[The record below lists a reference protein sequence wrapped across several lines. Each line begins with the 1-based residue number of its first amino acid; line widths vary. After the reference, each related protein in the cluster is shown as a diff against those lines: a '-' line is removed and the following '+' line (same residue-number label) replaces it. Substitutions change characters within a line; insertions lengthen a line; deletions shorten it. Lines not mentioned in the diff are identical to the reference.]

1 MGLIIKNARIYE
13 NRKLSNIK
21 SILIKGNKIVK
32 IGHNFPDEDEHKI
45 LDISGRIVIPGLIDC
60 HTHLYQTFGRGLM
73 DDLHITKW
81 LEIIWQFP
89 HLFSEKALYYS
100 TLLGTMEAI
109 KSGTTAVGELLGE
122 IAEKPI
128 IQALI
133 DSGIRAVVG
142 KMENDYPEGENTP
155 VKSIQD
161 CLNDSKQFFNR
172 WHGKYNSRLKVKLSF
187 AGLPACTDTLIKN
200 LVKLSKEY
208 GIGIHAHA
216 AEGQQ
221 PTNQV
226 RKRFNKGEI
235 SALYELGALGPFT
248 QLAHVIWVDDEEIK
262 LLAQTGTSVIH
273 CPYTNCKVTDGISP
287 MYKMQKVGVNITF
300 GCDGGASSSNYDI
313 LSEARLGS
321 MLQKVFSM
329 DENIFNAPSVYDM
342 LTINGARALNQE
354 EEIGRIKEG
363 YKADII
369 VLEYPT
375 SKMLSEDVF
384 INNFIYSYS
393 GNEVVRDV
401 IIDGQLIV
409 NNHKF
414 VHINENNTLNK
425 AREIFLKEKGKLIA
439 IKSKIRK

>member
-13 NRKLSNIK
+13 NRKLSSTK
-21 SILIKGNKIVK
+21 SILIEGNKIVK
-32 IGHNFPDEDEHKI
+32 IGHNFSDENTHVI
-45 LDISGRIVIPGLIDC
+45 LDISGRIIIPGLIDC

-89 HLFSEKALYYS
+89 HLFSEEALYYS
-100 TLLGTMEAI
+100 TLLGAIEAI
-109 KSGTTAVGELLGE
+109 KSGTTTVGELLGE
-122 IAEKPI
+122 SAEEPI
-128 IQALI
+128 IQGLM

-142 KMENDYPEGENTP
+142 KMKNDFPEGKNTP
-155 VKSIQD
+155 VKSTQD

-172 WHGKYNSRLKVKLSF
+172 WHEKYNDRLKVKFSF
-187 AGLPACTDTLIKN
+187 AGLPACTDILIK
-200 LVKLSKEY
+200 KLMKLAKEF
-208 GIGIHAHA
+208 GVGIHAHA
-216 AEGQQ
+216 AEGQE

-235 SALYELGALGPFT
+235 SALYELGALGPST

-287 MYKMQKVGVNITF
+287 MYKMQKAGVNIAF
-300 GCDGGASSSNYDI
+300 GCDGGASSSNYDV
-313 LSEARLGS
+313 LLEARLGS

-329 DENIFNAPSVYDM
+329 DEKTFNAPSVYDM
-342 LTINGARALNQE
+342 LTVNGARALNLE
-354 EEIGRIKEG
+354 DEISSIKEG
-363 YKADII
+363 CKADMI

-375 SKMLSEDVF
+375 SKILSEDVF
-384 INNFIYSYS
+384 INNFIYSCS
-393 GNEVVRDV
+393 GNEVVKDV
-401 IIDGQLIV
+401 IIDGQLII

-414 VHINENNTLNK
+414 AHIDENNILNK
-425 AREIFLKEKGKLIA
+425 VREIFLKEKGGIIA
-439 IKSKIRK
+439 IKSKMGK

>member
-13 NRKLSNIK
+13 DKKLSGKK
-21 SILIKGNKIVK
+21 SILIDGNKIIK
-32 IGHNFPDEDEHKI
+32 IGHNFSDENKHKI
-45 LDISGRIVIPGLIDC
+45 LDISGRIVMPGLIDC

-73 DDLHITKW
+73 DNLHITKW

-89 HLFSEKALYYS
+89 HFFSEEALYYS
-100 TLLGTMEAI
+100 TLLGAIEAI
-109 KSGTTAVGELLGE
+109 KSGTTTVGELLGE
-122 IAEKPI
+122 SAGEPI
-128 IQALI
+128 IHGLM

-155 VKSIQD
+155 IKSTQD
-161 CLNDSKQFFNR
+161 CLDDSKQFFNR
-172 WHGKYNSRLKVKLSF
+172 WQGKYNGRLKVKFSF
-187 AGLPACTDTLIKN
+187 AGLPACTDSLIIN
-200 LVKLSKEY
+200 LVKLAKEY
-208 GIGIHAHA
+208 RVGIHAHA
-216 AEGQQ
+216 AEGQE

-235 SALYELGALGPFT
+235 SALNDLGALGPST
-248 QLAHVIWVDDEEIK
+248 QLAHVVWIDDEEIK

-287 MYKMQKVGVNITF
+287 MYKMQKAGVNITF
-300 GCDGGASSSNYDI
+300 GCDGGASSSNYDV

-321 MLQKVFSM
+321 MLQKVSSM
-329 DENIFNAPSVYDM
+329 DEKTFNAPSVYDM
-342 LTINGARALNQE
+342 LTINGACALNLE
-354 EEIGRIKEG
+354 DEIGRIKEG
-363 YKADII
+363 HKADMIA
-369 VLEYPT
+369 LEYPT

-384 INNFIYSYS
+384 INNFIYSCS

-414 VHINENNTLNK
+414 VCINEDTILNE

-439 IKSKIRK
+439 LLKK

>member
-13 NRKLSNIK
+13 NRKLSSTK
-21 SILIKGNKIVK
+21 SILIEGNKIAK
-32 IGHNFPDEDEHKI
+32 IGRNFSDENEHKI

-89 HLFSEKALYYS
+89 HLFSEEALYYS
-100 TLLGTMEAI
+100 TLLGAMEAI
-109 KSGTTAVGELLGE
+109 KSGTTTVGELLGE
-122 IAEKPI
+122 SAEEPI
-128 IQALI
+128 IQGLM
-133 DSGIRAVVG
+133 DSGIRAVAG
-142 KMENDYPEGENTP
+142 KMENDYPEGKNTP
-155 VKSIQD
+155 VKCTQD

-172 WHGKYNSRLKVKLSF
+172 WQEKYDGRLKVKFSF
-187 AGLPACTDTLIKN
+187 AGLPACTDSLIINLIK
-200 LVKLSKEY
+200 LARECGV
-208 GIGIHAHA
+208 GIHAHA
-216 AEGQQ
+216 AEGRE

-235 SALYELGALGPFT
+235 SALYELGALGPST
-248 QLAHVIWVDDEEIK
+248 QLAHVIWVNNEEIK

-287 MYKMQKVGVNITF
+287 MYKMQRVGVNITF

-329 DENIFNAPSVYDM
+329 NENIFNASSVYDM
-342 LTINGARALNQE
+342 LTVNGARALNLE
-354 EEIGRIKEG
+354 DEIGRIKEG
-363 YKADII
+363 YKADMI

-375 SKMLSEDVF
+375 SKMLSEDVLV
-384 INNFIYSYS
+384 NNFIYSCS

-401 IIDGQLIV
+401 IIDGHLIV
-409 NNHKF
+409 NNYKF
-414 VHINENNTLNK
+414 VYIDEDNILNK
-425 AREIFLKEKGKLIA
+425 ARGIFLKEKGKLVA
-439 IKSKIRK
+439 IKNKMRK

>member
-13 NRKLSNIK
+13 DKKLSGKK
-21 SILIKGNKIVK
+21 SILIDGNKIIK
-32 IGHNFPDEDEHKI
+32 IGHNFSDENKHKI
-45 LDISGRIVIPGLIDC
+45 LDISGRIVMPGLIDC

-73 DDLHITKW
+73 DNLHITKW

-89 HLFSEKALYYS
+89 HFFSEEALYYS
-100 TLLGTMEAI
+100 TLLGAIEAI
-109 KSGTTAVGELLGE
+109 KSGTTTVGELLGE
-122 IAEKPI
+122 SAGEPI
-128 IQALI
+128 IHGLI

-155 VKSIQD
+155 IKSTQD
-161 CLNDSKQFFNR
+161 CLDDSKQFFNR
-172 WHGKYNSRLKVKLSF
+172 WQGKYNGRLKVKFSF
-187 AGLPACTDTLIKN
+187 AGLPACTDSLIIN
-200 LVKLSKEY
+200 LVKLAKEY
-208 GIGIHAHA
+208 RVGIHAHA
-216 AEGQQ
+216 AEGQE

-235 SALYELGALGPFT
+235 SALNDLGALGPAT
-248 QLAHVIWVDDEEIK
+248 QLAHVIWIDDEEIK

-287 MYKMQKVGVNITF
+287 MYKMQKAGVNITF
-300 GCDGGASSSNYDI
+300 GCDGGASSSNYDV

-321 MLQKVFSM
+321 MLQKVSSM
-329 DENIFNAPSVYDM
+329 DEKTFNAPSVYDM
-342 LTINGARALNQE
+342 LTINGACALNLE
-354 EEIGRIKEG
+354 DEIGRIKEG
-363 YKADII
+363 HKADMIA
-369 VLEYPT
+369 LEYPT

-384 INNFIYSYS
+384 INNFIYSCS

-414 VHINENNTLNK
+414 VCINEDTILNE
-425 AREIFLKEKGKLIA
+425 AREIFLKEKGTLIA
-439 IKSKIRK
+439 AIKK

>member
-1 MGLIIKNARIYE
+1 MGLIVKNAHIYE
-13 NRKLSNIK
+13 NGKLSNMK
-21 SILIKGNKIVK
+21 SILIEGNKTIK
-32 IGHNFPDEDEHKI
+32 IGHNFSDENKHKI
-45 LDISGRIVIPGLIDC
+45 LDISGRIIVPGLIDC

-100 TLLGTMEAI
+100 TLLGAMEAI

-122 IAEKPI
+122 STEKPI
-128 IQALI
+128 IQGLM

-155 VKSIQD
+155 VKSTQD

-172 WHGKYNSRLKVKLSF
+172 WYGKYNGRLKVKFSF
-187 AGLPACTDTLIKN
+187 AGLPACTDILIK
-200 LVKLSKEY
+200 KLTKLAKEF
-208 GIGIHAHA
+208 GVGIHAHA
-216 AEGQQ
+216 AEGQE

-235 SALYELGALGPFT
+235 FVLNDLGALGPTT
-248 QLAHVIWVDDEEIK
+248 QLAHVIWVNDEEIE

-287 MYKMQKVGVNITF
+287 MYKMQKMGVNVTI

-329 DENIFNAPSVYDM
+329 EEKAFDALSVYDM
-342 LTINGARALNQE
+342 LTVNGARALNLE
-354 EEIGRIKEG
+354 DEIGRIKEG
-363 YKADII
+363 YKADMI

-375 SKMLSEDVF
+375 SKIFSEDVF
-384 INNFIYSYS
+384 VNNFIYSCS

-409 NNHKF
+409 NKHKF
-414 VHINENNTLNK
+414 VYIDEDNILHK
-425 AREIFLKEKGKLIA
+425 ARKIFLKEKEKLIA
-439 IKSKIRK
+439 AKKIK

>member
-13 NRKLSNIK
+13 NRKLSSTK
-21 SILIKGNKIVK
+21 SILIEGNKIIK
-32 IGHNFPDEDEHKI
+32 IGQIFSNENKYKI
-45 LDISGRIVIPGLIDC
+45 LDISGRIVIPGLMDC

-73 DDLHITKW
+73 DGLHITKW

-89 HLFSEKALYYS
+89 HLFSEEALYYS
-100 TLLGTMEAI
+100 TFLGAMEAI

-122 IAEKPI
+122 SAEEPT
-128 IQALI
+128 IQGLI

-142 KMENDYPEGENTP
+142 KMENDYPEGGNTP
-155 VKSIQD
+155 VKSTQD

-172 WHGKYNSRLKVKLSF
+172 WHGKYNGRLKVKLSF
-187 AGLPACTDTLIKN
+187 AGLPACTDNLIINLIK
-200 LVKLSKEY
+200 LAKEY
-208 GIGIHAHA
+208 GVGIHAHA
-216 AEGQQ
+216 AEGQES
-221 PTNQV
+221 TNQV

-235 SALYELGALGPFT
+235 SALYELGALGPST

-287 MYKMQKVGVNITF
+287 MYKMQKAGVNITF

-329 DENIFNAPSVYDM
+329 DEKIFNAPSVYDM
-342 LTINGARALNQE
+342 LTVNGARALNLE
-354 EEIGRIKEG
+354 DEIGKIKEG

-369 VLEYPT
+369 ALEYPT
-375 SKMLSEDVF
+375 LKMLSEDVF
-384 INNFIYSYS
+384 VNNFIYSCS

-414 VHINENNTLNK
+414 VYINEDNILNK
-425 AREIFLKEKGKLIA
+425 AREIFLKEKGELIA
-439 IKSKIRK
+439 IKSKMRK

>member
-13 NRKLSNIK
+13 NRKLSSNK
-21 SILIKGNKIVK
+21 SILIEGNKIIK
-32 IGHNFPDEDEHKI
+32 ISHNFSDENKHKI
-45 LDISGRIVIPGLIDC
+45 LNISGRIIIPGLIDC

-89 HLFSEKALYYS
+89 NIFSEKALYYS
-100 TLLGTMEAI
+100 TLLGAMEAI

-122 IAEKPI
+122 SAEEPI
-128 IQALI
+128 IQGLM

-142 KMENDYPEGENTP
+142 KMENDYPEGKNTP
-155 VKSIQD
+155 VKSTQD

-172 WHGKYNSRLKVKLSF
+172 WQGKYNDRLKIKFSF
-187 AGLPACTDTLIKN
+187 AGLPACTDILIKE
-200 LVKLSKEY
+200 LVKLAKES
-208 GIGIHAHA
+208 GVGIHAHA
-216 AEGQQ
+216 AEGWE

-235 SALYELGALGPFT
+235 FVLNELGALGPAT
-248 QLAHVIWVDDEEIK
+248 QLAHVIWIDDEEIK

-287 MYKMQKVGVNITF
+287 MHKMQKAGVNITM

-329 DENIFNAPSVYDM
+329 DEKTFNSPSVYDM
-342 LTINGARALNQE
+342 LTVNGARALSLE
-354 EEIGRIKEG
+354 DDIGRIKEG
-363 YKADII
+363 YKADMV

-384 INNFIYSYS
+384 INNFIYSCS
-393 GNEVVRDV
+393 GNEVIRDV
-401 IIDGQLIV
+401 IIDGQLTV

-414 VHINENNTLNK
+414 VYINEDNILNN
-425 AREIFLKEKGKLIA
+425 ARKIFLKEKKELVT
-439 IKSKIRK
+439 IKSNIRK

>member
-13 NRKLSNIK
+13 NKKLSGKK
-21 SILIKGNKIVK
+21 SILIEENEIVK
-32 IGHNFPDEDEHKI
+32 IDRNFSDEDKHKI
-45 LDISGRIVIPGLIDC
+45 LDISGRIIIPGLIDC

-89 HLFSEKALYYS
+89 HLFSEEALYYS
-100 TLLGTMEAI
+100 TLLGAVEAI

-122 IAEKPI
+122 SAEEPI
-128 IQALI
+128 IQGLM

-155 VKSIQD
+155 VKSTQN
-161 CLNDSKQFFNR
+161 CLNDSKKFFNR
-172 WHGKYNSRLKVKLSF
+172 WQGKYNGRLKVKFSF
-187 AGLPACTDTLIKN
+187 AGLPACTDILIK
-200 LVKLSKEY
+200 KLIKLAKEF
-208 GIGIHAHA
+208 GVGIHTHA
-216 AEGQQ
+216 AEGRES
-221 PTNQV
+221 TNQV

-235 SALYELGALGPFT
+235 SALNDLGALRPST
-248 QLAHVIWVDDEEIK
+248 QLAHVIWNEEIK

-287 MYKMQKVGVNITF
+287 MKKKQKAGVNITF

-313 LSEARLGS
+313 LLEARLGS
-321 MLQKVFSM
+321 MLQKVSSM
-329 DENIFNAPSVYDM
+329 DEKTFNAPSVYDM
-342 LTINGARALNQE
+342 LTVNSACALNLE
-354 EEIGRIKEG
+354 DEIGRIKEG
-363 YKADII
+363 HKADMI

-384 INNFIYSYS
+384 INNFIYSCS

-414 VHINENNTLNK
+414 ICIDEDTILNK
-425 AREIFLKEKGKLIA
+425 AREIFLKEKGKLI
-439 IKSKIRK
+439 KK

>member
-13 NRKLSNIK
+13 NRKLSSMK
-21 SILIKGNKIVK
+21 SVLIKENKIVK
-32 IGHNFPDEDEHKI
+32 IGHNFSDEGKHKI
-45 LDISGRIVIPGLIDC
+45 LDISGRIVIPGLVDC

-100 TLLGTMEAI
+100 TLLGSIEAI
-109 KSGTTAVGELLGE
+109 KSGTTTVGELLGE
-122 IAEKPI
+122 SAEEPI
-128 IQALI
+128 IQGLI

-155 VKSIQD
+155 VKSTWN

-172 WHGKYNSRLKVKLSF
+172 WHGKYNNRLKVKLSF
-187 AGLPACTDTLIKN
+187 AGLPACTDILIKK
-200 LVKLSKEY
+200 LVKLAKEF
-208 GIGIHAHA
+208 GVGIHAHA
-216 AEGQQ
+216 AEGRE

-235 SALYELGALGPFT
+235 FALNELGVLGPAT
-248 QLAHVIWVDDEEIK
+248 QLAHVIWVDDEEIE

-287 MYKMQKVGVNITF
+287 MYKMQKAGVNITF

-321 MLQKVFSM
+321 MLQKVSSM
-329 DENIFNAPSVYDM
+329 DENAFDAFSVYEM
-342 LTINGARALNQE
+342 LTVNGVRALNLE
-354 EEIGRIKEG
+354 GEIGRIKEG
-363 YKADII
+363 YKADMI

-375 SKMLSEDVF
+375 SKILSEDVF
-384 INNFIYSYS
+384 INNFIYSCS

-401 IIDGQLIV
+401 VIDGQLIV

-414 VHINENNTLNK
+414 VYINEDNILNN
-425 AREIFLKEKGKLIA
+425 AIEIFLKEKGKLIA
-439 IKSKIRK
+439 AKSKIKK

>member
-13 NRKLSNIK
+13 NRKLSSNK
-21 SILIKGNKIVK
+21 SILIEGNKIIK
-32 IGHNFPDEDEHKI
+32 ISRNFSDENKHKI
-45 LDISGRIVIPGLIDC
+45 LDISGRIIIPGLIDC

-89 HLFSEKALYYS
+89 NIFSEKALYYS
-100 TLLGTMEAI
+100 TLLGAMEAI

-122 IAEKPI
+122 SAEEPI
-128 IQALI
+128 IQGLM
-133 DSGIRAVVG
+133 DSGIRAVAG
-142 KMENDYPEGENTP
+142 KMENDYPEGKNTP
-155 VKSIQD
+155 VKSTQD
-161 CLNDSKQFFNR
+161 CLNDSK
-172 WHGKYNSRLKVKLSF
+172 
-187 AGLPACTDTLIKN
+187 PACTDILIK
-200 LVKLSKEY
+200 KLIKLAKKS
-208 GIGIHAHA
+208 GVGIHAHA
-216 AEGQQ
+216 AEGQE

-226 RKRFNKGEI
+226 QKRFNRGEI
-235 SALYELGALGPFT
+235 STLNDLGALGPST

-262 LLAQTGTSVIH
+262 LLAQTETSVIH

-287 MYKMQKVGVNITF
+287 MYKMQKAGVNIAF

-329 DENIFNAPSVYDM
+329 DEKIFNAPSVYDM
-342 LTINGARALNQE
+342 LTVNGARALNLKDD
-354 EEIGRIKEG
+354 ISRIKEG
-363 YKADII
+363 YKADMI

-375 SKMLSEDVF
+375 SKILSEDVF
-384 INNFIYSYS
+384 INNFIYSCS

-409 NNHKF
+409 NNYKF
-414 VHINENNTLNK
+414 VYIDEDNILNN
-425 AREIFLKEKGKLIA
+425 ARKIFLKEKEKLIA
-439 IKSKIRK
+439 IKSNIRK

>member
-13 NRKLSNIK
+13 KKKLSTTK
-21 SILIKGNKIVK
+21 SILIEENKIVK
-32 IGHNFPDEDEHKI
+32 IGHNFSDENKHKI
-45 LDISGRIVIPGLIDC
+45 LDISGRIILPGLIDC

-81 LEIIWQFP
+81 LEIIWQFS
-89 HLFSEKALYYS
+89 HLFSEEALYYS
-100 TLLGTMEAI
+100 TLLGSIEAI
-109 KSGTTAVGELLGE
+109 KSGTTTVGELLGE
-122 IAEKPI
+122 SAEEPI
-128 IQALI
+128 IQGLM

-200 LVKLSKEY
+200 LVKLSKERE
-208 GIGIHAHA
+208 IGIHAHA
-216 AEGQQ
+216 AESQQ
-221 PTNQV
+221 STNQV

-287 MYKMQKVGVNITF
+287 MYKMQKAGINITF
-300 GCDGGASSSNYDI
+300 GCDGGASSSNYDV

-329 DENIFNAPSVYDM
+329 DEKTFNALSVYDM
-342 LTINGARALNQE
+342 LTVNGARALNLE

-363 YKADII
+363 YKADMI

-375 SKMLSEDVF
+375 SKMLSENVF
-384 INNFIYSYS
+384 INNFIYSCS

-414 VHINENNTLNK
+414 VHINENDILNK
-425 AREIFLKEKGKLIA
+425 AREIFLKEKGELIA
-439 IKSKIRK
+439 IKSKIKK

>member
-13 NRKLSNIK
+13 DKKLSGKK
-21 SILIKGNKIVK
+21 SILIDGNKIIK
-32 IGHNFPDEDEHKI
+32 IGHNFSDENKHKI
-45 LDISGRIVIPGLIDC
+45 LDISGRIVMPGLIDC

-73 DDLHITKW
+73 DNLHITKW

-89 HLFSEKALYYS
+89 HFFSEEALYYS
-100 TLLGTMEAI
+100 TLLGAIEAI
-109 KSGTTAVGELLGE
+109 KSGTTTVGELLGE
-122 IAEKPI
+122 SSGEPI
-128 IQALI
+128 IHGLM

-155 VKSIQD
+155 IKSTQD
-161 CLNDSKQFFNR
+161 CLDDSKQFFNR
-172 WHGKYNSRLKVKLSF
+172 WQGKYNGRLKVKFSF
-187 AGLPACTDTLIKN
+187 AGLPACTDSLIIN
-200 LVKLSKEY
+200 LVKLAKEY
-208 GIGIHAHA
+208 RVGIHAHA
-216 AEGQQ
+216 AEGQE

-226 RKRFNKGEI
+226 RKKFNKGEI
-235 SALYELGALGPFT
+235 SALNDLGALGPST
-248 QLAHVIWVDDEEIK
+248 QLAHVVWIDDEEIK

-287 MYKMQKVGVNITF
+287 MYKMQKAGVNITF
-300 GCDGGASSSNYDI
+300 GCDGGASSSNYDV

-321 MLQKVFSM
+321 MLQKVSSM
-329 DENIFNAPSVYDM
+329 DEKTFNAPSIYDM
-342 LTINGARALNQE
+342 LTINGACALNLE
-354 EEIGRIKEG
+354 DEIGKIKEG
-363 YKADII
+363 YKADMI

-384 INNFIYSYS
+384 INNFIYSCS

-401 IIDGQLIV
+401 IIDGHLIV

-414 VHINENNTLNK
+414 VYIDEDNILNK

-439 IKSKIRK
+439 LLKK

>member
-13 NRKLSNIK
+13 NRKLSSTK
-21 SILIKGNKIVK
+21 SILIEGNKIVK
-32 IGHNFPDEDEHKI
+32 IGHNFSDENTHVI
-45 LDISGRIVIPGLIDC
+45 LDISGRIIIPGLIDC

-73 DDLHITKW
+73 DELHITKW

-89 HLFSEKALYYS
+89 HLFSEEALYYS
-100 TLLGTMEAI
+100 TLLGAIEAI
-109 KSGTTAVGELLGE
+109 KSGTTTVGELLGE
-122 IAEKPI
+122 SAEEPI
-128 IQALI
+128 IQGLM

-142 KMENDYPEGENTP
+142 KMKNDFPEGENTP
-155 VKSIQD
+155 VKSTQD

-172 WHGKYNSRLKVKLSF
+172 WHEKYNNRLKVKFSF

-208 GIGIHAHA
+208 RIGIHAHA
-216 AEGQQ
+216 AEGQES
-221 PTNQV
+221 TNQV

-235 SALYELGALGPFT
+235 FALNELEALGPST
-248 QLAHVIWVDDEEIK
+248 QLAHVIWIDDEEIK

-287 MYKMQKVGVNITF
+287 MHKMQKAGVNITF

-329 DENIFNAPSVYDM
+329 NEKTFNAPSVYDM
-342 LTINGARALNQE
+342 LTVNGARALNLE
-354 EEIGRIKEG
+354 DEIGRIKEG

-375 SKMLSEDVF
+375 SKLFSEDVF
-384 INNFIYSYS
+384 INNFIYSCS

-409 NNHKF
+409 NDHKF
-414 VHINENNTLNK
+414 VYINEDNILNN
-425 AREIFLKEKGKLIA
+425 AREIFLKEKGKLVA
-439 IKSKIRK
+439 LNSKMRK

>member
-13 NRKLSNIK
+13 DKKLSGKK
-21 SILIKGNKIVK
+21 SILIDGNKIIK
-32 IGHNFPDEDEHKI
+32 IGHNFSDENKHKI
-45 LDISGRIVIPGLIDC
+45 LDISGRIVMPGLIDC

-73 DDLHITKW
+73 DNLHITKW

-89 HLFSEKALYYS
+89 HFFSEEALYYS
-100 TLLGTMEAI
+100 TLLGAIEAI
-109 KSGTTAVGELLGE
+109 KSGTTTVGELLGE
-122 IAEKPI
+122 SAGEPI
-128 IQALI
+128 IHGLI

-155 VKSIQD
+155 IKSTQD
-161 CLNDSKQFFNR
+161 CLDDSKQFFNR
-172 WHGKYNSRLKVKLSF
+172 WQGKYNGRLKVKFSF
-187 AGLPACTDTLIKN
+187 AGLPACTDSLIIN
-200 LVKLSKEY
+200 LVKLAKEY
-208 GIGIHAHA
+208 RVGIHAHA
-216 AEGQQ
+216 AEGQE

-235 SALYELGALGPFT
+235 SALNDLGALGPAT
-248 QLAHVIWVDDEEIK
+248 QLAHVIWIDDEEIK

-287 MYKMQKVGVNITF
+287 MYKMQKAGVNITF
-300 GCDGGASSSNYDI
+300 GCDGGASSSNYDV

-321 MLQKVFSM
+321 MLQKVSSM
-329 DENIFNAPSVYDM
+329 DEKTFNAPSVYDM
-342 LTINGARALNQE
+342 LTINGACALNLE
-354 EEIGRIKEG
+354 DEIGRIKEG
-363 YKADII
+363 HKADMIA
-369 VLEYPT
+369 LEYPT

-384 INNFIYSYS
+384 INNFIYSCS

-414 VHINENNTLNK
+414 VCINEDTILNE

-439 IKSKIRK
+439 LLKK

>member
-13 NRKLSNIK
+13 NRKLSGEK
-21 SILIKGNKIVK
+21 SILLEGNKIVK
-32 IGHNFPDEDEHKI
+32 IGHNFSDENKHKI
-45 LDISGRIVIPGLIDC
+45 LDISGRILIPGLIAC

-89 HLFSEKALYYS
+89 HFFSEEALYYS
-100 TLLGTMEAI
+100 TLLGSMEAI

-122 IAEKPI
+122 SAEEPI
-128 IQALI
+128 IQGLM
-133 DSGIRAVVG
+133 DSGIRAVAG

-155 VKSIQD
+155 VKSTQN
-161 CLNDSKQFFNR
+161 CLNDCKQFFNR
-172 WHGKYNSRLKVKLSF
+172 WHGKYDDRLKVKFSF
-187 AGLPACTDTLIKN
+187 AGLPACTDILIK
-200 LVKLSKEY
+200 KLIKLAKEF
-208 GIGIHAHA
+208 GVGIHTHA
-216 AEGQQ
+216 AEGRES
-221 PTNQV
+221 TNQV
-226 RKRFNKGEI
+226 RKRFNRGEI
-235 SALYELGALGPFT
+235 FALNDLGALGPST
-248 QLAHVIWVDDEEIK
+248 QLAHVIWVDNEEIK

-273 CPYTNCKVTDGISP
+273 CPYTNCKITDGISP
-287 MYKMQKVGVNITF
+287 MYKMQKAGVNITI

-329 DENIFNAPSVYDM
+329 DENIFNALSVYDM
-342 LTINGARALNQE
+342 LTINGARALNLE
-354 EEIGRIKEG
+354 DEIGRIKEG
-363 YKADII
+363 YKADMI

-375 SKMLSEDVF
+375 SKILSEDVF
-384 INNFIYSYS
+384 VNNFIYSCS

-414 VHINENNTLNK
+414 VYLDEDTVLNK
-425 AREIFLKEKGKLIA
+425 AREIFLKEKRKLIT
-439 IKSKIRK
+439 I

>member
-1 MGLIIKNARIYE
+1 MGLIIKNARIYD
-13 NRKLSNIK
+13 NGILSEIK
-21 SILIKGNKIVK
+21 SIFIKGNKIIK
-32 IGHNFPDEDEHKI
+32 IGQNSSNENKHKV

-89 HLFSEKALYYS
+89 HLFSEEALYYS
-100 TLLGTMEAI
+100 TLLGAMEAI
-109 KSGTTAVGELLGE
+109 KSGTSAVGELLGE
-122 IAEKPI
+122 STEETIM
-128 IQALI
+128 QGLN

-155 VKSIQD
+155 VKSTQD

-172 WHGKYNSRLKVKLSF
+172 WHGKYNGRLKVKFSF
-187 AGLPACTDTLIKN
+187 AGLPACTDNLIINLIK
-200 LVKLSKEY
+200 LAKEC
-208 GIGIHAHA
+208 GVGIHAHA
-216 AEGQQ
+216 AEGQE

-248 QLAHVIWVDDEEIK
+248 QLAHVIWIDDEEIE
-262 LLAQTGTSVIH
+262 LLAQTETSVIH

-287 MYKMQKVGVNITF
+287 MYKMRKAGVNITF
-300 GCDGGASSSNYDI
+300 GCDGGASSSNYDV
-313 LSEARLGS
+313 LLEARLGS
-321 MLQKVFSM
+321 MLQKVSSM
-329 DENIFNAPSVYDM
+329 DEKIFNASSVYDM
-342 LTINGARALNQE
+342 LTVNGARALNLE
-354 EEIGRIKEG
+354 DEIGRIKEG
-363 YKADII
+363 HKADII

-375 SKMLSEDVF
+375 SKLLSEDVF
-384 INNFIYSYS
+384 INNFIYSCS

-409 NNHKF
+409 KNHKF
-414 VHINENNTLNK
+414 ICIDEDTILNK
-425 AREIFLKEKGKLIA
+425 AREIFLKEKEKLIA
-439 IKSKIRK
+439 LLKYL

>member
-1 MGLIIKNARIYE
+1 M
-13 NRKLSNIK
+13 K
-21 SILIKGNKIVK
+21 SILIEGNKIIK
-32 IGHNFPDEDEHKI
+32 IGYNFSDENKHKI
-45 LDISGRIVIPGLIDC
+45 LDISGRIIIPGLIDC

-89 HLFSEKALYYS
+89 HLFSEEALYYS
-100 TLLGTMEAI
+100 TLLGAMEAI
-109 KSGTTAVGELLGE
+109 KSGTTTVGELLGE
-122 IAEKPI
+122 SAEEPI
-128 IQALI
+128 IQGLM
-133 DSGIRAVVG
+133 DSGIRAVAG
-142 KMENDYPEGENTP
+142 KMENDYPEGKNTP
-155 VKSIQD
+155 VKSTQD

-172 WHGKYNSRLKVKLSF
+172 WHEKYNGRLKVKFSF
-187 AGLPACTDTLIKN
+187 AGLPACTDILIK
-200 LVKLSKEY
+200 KLIKLAKEF
-208 GIGIHAHA
+208 GVGIHAHA
-216 AEGQQ
+216 AEGQE

-235 SALYELGALGPFT
+235 FVLNELGVLGPAT
-248 QLAHVIWVDDEEIK
+248 QLAHVIWVDDEEIE

-287 MYKMQKVGVNITF
+287 MYKMQKAGVNITM

-313 LSEARLGS
+313 LSEARLGA

-329 DENIFNAPSVYDM
+329 EEKAFDALSVYDM
-342 LTINGARALNQE
+342 LTVNGARAFNLE
-354 EEIGRIKEG
+354 DEIGRIKEG
-363 YKADII
+363 YKADMI

-375 SKMLSEDVF
+375 SKIFSEDVF
-384 INNFIYSYS
+384 VNNFIYSCS

-414 VHINENNTLNK
+414 VYINEDNILHK
-425 AREIFLKEKGKLIA
+425 ARKIFLKEKGELIA
-439 IKSKIRK
+439 AKKVK

>member
-1 MGLIIKNARIYE
+1 MGLIIKNARIYK
-13 NRKLSNIK
+13 NRKLSNMK
-21 SILIKGNKIVK
+21 SILIEGNKIVK
-32 IGHNFPDEDEHKI
+32 IDRNFSDEDEHKI
-45 LDISGRIVIPGLIDC
+45 LDISGRIIIPGLIDC

-89 HLFSEKALYYS
+89 HLFSEEALYYS
-100 TLLGTMEAI
+100 TLLGAMEAI

-122 IAEKPI
+122 SAEEPT
-128 IQALI
+128 IQGLI

-142 KMENDYPEGENTP
+142 KMENDYPEGKNTP
-155 VKSIQD
+155 VKSTQD

-172 WHGKYNSRLKVKLSF
+172 WYGKYNGRLKVKFSF
-187 AGLPACTDTLIKN
+187 AGLPACTDILIK
-200 LVKLSKEY
+200 KLIKLAKES
-208 GIGIHAHA
+208 GVGIHAHA
-216 AEGQQ
+216 AEGQE

-226 RKRFNKGEI
+226 RKRFGKGEI
-235 SALYELGALGPFT
+235 SALYELGALGPST
-248 QLAHVIWVDDEEIK
+248 QLAHVIWVDDKEIK

-273 CPYTNCKVTDGISP
+273 CPYTNCKITDGISP
-287 MYKMQKVGVNITF
+287 MYKMQKAGVNITF

-329 DENIFNAPSVYDM
+329 DEKAFNAPSAYDM
-342 LTINGARALNQE
+342 LTVNGARALNLE
-354 EEIGRIKEG
+354 REIGRIEEG

-369 VLEYPT
+369 TLEYPT
-375 SKMLSEDVF
+375 SKMLSEDSLV
-384 INNFIYSYS
+384 NNFIYSCS

-414 VHINENNTLNK
+414 VYINEDNILNK
-425 AREIFLKEKGKLIA
+425 AREIFLKEKRKLIA
-439 IKSKIRK
+439 LKK

>member
-1 MGLIIKNARIYE
+1 MGLIIKNARIYK

-21 SILIKGNKIVK
+21 SILIEGNKIIK
-32 IGHNFPDEDEHKI
+32 ISHNFSDENKHKI
-45 LDISGRIVIPGLIDC
+45 LDISGRIIIPGLIDC

-89 HLFSEKALYYS
+89 HLFSEEALYYS
-100 TLLGTMEAI
+100 TLLGAIEAI
-109 KSGTTAVGELLGE
+109 KSGTTVVGELLGE
-122 IAEKPI
+122 SAEEPI
-128 IQALI
+128 IQGLM

-142 KMENDYPEGENTP
+142 KMKNDYPEGENTP
-155 VKSIQD
+155 VKSTQD
-161 CLNDSKQFFNR
+161 CLNDSKHFFNR
-172 WHGKYNSRLKVKLSF
+172 WQEKYNCRLKVKFSF
-187 AGLPACTDTLIKN
+187 AGLPACTDILIEKLIK
-200 LVKLSKEY
+200 LAKEF
-208 GIGIHAHA
+208 GVGIHAHA
-216 AEGQQ
+216 AEGRE

-226 RKRFNKGEI
+226 RKRFGKGEI
-235 SALYELGALGPFT
+235 SALYELDALGPST
-248 QLAHVIWVDDEEIK
+248 QLAHVIWIDDEEIK

-287 MYKMQKVGVNITF
+287 MYKMQKAGVNITF

-321 MLQKVFSM
+321 ILQKVFSM
-329 DENIFNAPSVYDM
+329 DEKTFNAPSVYDM
-342 LTINGARALNQE
+342 LTVNGACALNLE
-354 EEIGRIKEG
+354 DEIGRIKEG
-363 YKADII
+363 LKADMI

-384 INNFIYSYS
+384 INNFIYSCS

-414 VHINENNTLNK
+414 VYINEDNILNN

-439 IKSKIRK
+439 AKKNEKI

>member
-21 SILIKGNKIVK
+21 SILIEGNKIVK
-32 IGHNFPDEDEHKI
+32 IGHNFSDEKKHKI

-89 HLFSEKALYYS
+89 HLFSEEALYYS
-100 TLLGTMEAI
+100 TLLGAMEAI
-109 KSGTTAVGELLGE
+109 KSGTTTVGELLGE
-122 IAEKPI
+122 SAEEPI
-128 IQALI
+128 IQGLM
-133 DSGIRAVVG
+133 DSGIRAVAG

-155 VKSIQD
+155 VKSTKN

-172 WHGKYNSRLKVKLSF
+172 WQGKYNGRLKVKYSF
-187 AGLPACTDTLIKN
+187 AGLPACTDSLIINLIK
-200 LVKLSKEY
+200 LAKEC
-208 GIGIHAHA
+208 GVGIHAHA
-216 AEGQQ
+216 AEGRE

-226 RKRFNKGEI
+226 RKRFGKGEI

-287 MYKMQKVGVNITF
+287 MYKMQKAGVNITF

-329 DENIFNAPSVYDM
+329 DENIFTASSVYNM
-342 LTINGARALNQE
+342 LTVNGARALNLE

-363 YKADII
+363 YKADMI

-375 SKMLSEDVF
+375 SKMLSEDVLV
-384 INNFIYSYS
+384 NNFIYSCS

-414 VHINENNTLNK
+414 VYIDVDNILNN
-425 AREIFLKEKGKLIA
+425 ARKIFLKEKEKLIA
-439 IKSKIRK
+439 IKSNIRK

>member
-13 NRKLSNIK
+13 NRKLSSNK
-21 SILIKGNKIVK
+21 SILIEGNKIIK
-32 IGHNFPDEDEHKI
+32 ISRNFSDENKHKI
-45 LDISGRIVIPGLIDC
+45 LDISGRIIIPGLIDC

-89 HLFSEKALYYS
+89 NIFSEKALYYS
-100 TLLGTMEAI
+100 TLLGAMEAI

-122 IAEKPI
+122 SAEEPI
-128 IQALI
+128 IQGLM

-142 KMENDYPEGENTP
+142 KMENDYLEGKNTP
-155 VKSIQD
+155 VKSTQD

-172 WHGKYNSRLKVKLSF
+172 WQGKYNGRLKVKFSF
-187 AGLPACTDTLIKN
+187 AGLPACTDILIK
-200 LVKLSKEY
+200 KLIKLAKKS
-208 GIGIHAHA
+208 GVGIHAHA
-216 AEGQQ
+216 AEGQE

-226 RKRFNKGEI
+226 QKRFNRGEI
-235 SALYELGALGPFT
+235 STLNDLGALGPST

-262 LLAQTGTSVIH
+262 LLVQTETSVIH

-287 MYKMQKVGVNITF
+287 MYKMQKAGVNIAF

-329 DENIFNAPSVYDM
+329 DEKIFNAPSVYDM
-342 LTINGARALNQE
+342 LTVNGARALNLKDD
-354 EEIGRIKEG
+354 ISRIKEG
-363 YKADII
+363 YKADMI

-375 SKMLSEDVF
+375 SKILSEDVF
-384 INNFIYSYS
+384 INNFIYSCS

-409 NNHKF
+409 NNYKF
-414 VHINENNTLNK
+414 VYIDEDNILNN
-425 AREIFLKEKGKLIA
+425 ARKIFLKEKEKLIA
-439 IKSKIRK
+439 IKSNIRK

>member
-13 NRKLSNIK
+13 NRKLSSTK
-21 SILIKGNKIVK
+21 SILIEENKIVK
-32 IGHNFPDEDEHKI
+32 IGHNFSDEDEHKV

-89 HLFSEKALYYS
+89 NIFSEKALYYS
-100 TLLGTMEAI
+100 TLLGAMEAI

-122 IAEKPI
+122 SAEEPI
-128 IQALI
+128 IQGLM
-133 DSGIRAVVG
+133 DSGIRAVAG
-142 KMENDYPEGENTP
+142 KMENDYPEGKNTP
-155 VKSIQD
+155 VKPTQD

-172 WHGKYNSRLKVKLSF
+172 WQGKYNGRLKVKFSF
-187 AGLPACTDTLIKN
+187 AGLPACTDILIK
-200 LVKLSKEY
+200 KLIKLAKEC
-208 GIGIHAHA
+208 GVGIHAHA
-216 AEGQQ
+216 AEGRE

-226 RKRFNKGEI
+226 RKRFGKGEI
-235 SALYELGALGPFT
+235 SALYELGALGPST

-287 MYKMQKVGVNITF
+287 MYKMQKAGVNITF

-313 LSEARLGS
+313 LSEAQLGS

-329 DENIFNAPSVYDM
+329 DEKIFNAPSVYDM
-342 LTINGARALNQE
+342 LTVNGARALNLE
-354 EEIGRIKEG
+354 EEISRIKEG
-363 YKADII
+363 YKADMI

-375 SKMLSEDVF
+375 SKMLSEDVLV
-384 INNFIYSYS
+384 NNFIYSCS

-401 IIDGQLIV
+401 IINGQLIV

-414 VHINENNTLNK
+414 VYINEDNILNK

-439 IKSKIRK
+439 IKSKMRK

>member
-13 NRKLSNIK
+13 DKKLSGKK
-21 SILIKGNKIVK
+21 SILIDGNKIIK
-32 IGHNFPDEDEHKI
+32 ISHNFSDENKHKI
-45 LDISGRIVIPGLIDC
+45 LDISGRIVMPGLIDC

-73 DDLHITKW
+73 DNLHITKW

-89 HLFSEKALYYS
+89 HFFSEEALYYS
-100 TLLGTMEAI
+100 TLLGAIEAI
-109 KSGTTAVGELLGE
+109 KSGTTTVGELLGE
-122 IAEKPI
+122 SAGEPI
-128 IQALI
+128 IHGLI

-155 VKSIQD
+155 IKSTQD
-161 CLNDSKQFFNR
+161 CLDDSKQFFNR
-172 WHGKYNSRLKVKLSF
+172 WQGKYNGRLKVKFSF
-187 AGLPACTDTLIKN
+187 AGLPACTDSLIIN
-200 LVKLSKEY
+200 LVKLAKEY
-208 GIGIHAHA
+208 RVGIHAHA
-216 AEGQQ
+216 AEGQE

-235 SALYELGALGPFT
+235 SALNDLGALGPAT
-248 QLAHVIWVDDEEIK
+248 QLAHVIWIDDEEIK

-287 MYKMQKVGVNITF
+287 MYKMQKAGVNITF
-300 GCDGGASSSNYDI
+300 GCDGGASSSNYDV

-321 MLQKVFSM
+321 MLQKVSSM
-329 DENIFNAPSVYDM
+329 DEKTFNAPSVYDM
-342 LTINGARALNQE
+342 LTINGACALNLE
-354 EEIGRIKEG
+354 DEIGRIKEG
-363 YKADII
+363 HKADMIA
-369 VLEYPT
+369 LEYPT

-384 INNFIYSYS
+384 INNFIYSCS

-414 VHINENNTLNK
+414 VCINEDTILNE
-425 AREIFLKEKGKLIA
+425 AREIFLKEKGTLIA
-439 IKSKIRK
+439 AIKK